1 MQIFNKKLFI
11 IIIFVLLIST
21 LNVKALNLLE
31 TKATANLEPRIV
43 VVKGPKQ
50 ALKET
55 TGADMNADEI
65 EFVGDNM
72 LAKGNVSV
80 RKGDILLY
88 ADLVIVNNTTS
99 NIELSGNVKFFT
111 MVSSRA
117 EMEYW
122 DLKELQ
128 KDPFTKLKVVGTVM
142 TPAGRQKLVVDVIN
156 EEMAWSGERA
166 AGNLTTGVYEC
177 GNFVSKFGN
186 WYVKGENGIVQGNG
200 KVKMDWATITP
211 CENLIEGITPVF
223 SIQSARLVGYPPL
236 GRPSPAE
243 GTRSDADRGGNY
255 NDYHF
260 LGYSNVLYIGAIPVL
275 WLPVVYK
282 PPKRDL
288 GKWGIKVG
296 SNSDW
301 GFFVQ
306 TTNYWG
312 IIDTE
317 DVSLGIT
324 NMIDYYGRRGW
335 ALGNQT
341 ELFTK
346 DTKTEFF
353 IYGQVDG
360 NHNWQ
365 VPTDSR
371 FGQLNPFRYA
381 LTLKNISNITD
392 RMAFRGQLA
401 KLSDMYYLYDFFNN
415 IALVDPQP
423 ATYGSVDYQFDRAS
437 VNLMIRPRINNF
449 YAVVQS
455 LPRLDITA
463 PRQELFENI
472 YYQSETSL
480 GYFDMKWRDFK
491 LAPGSTTG
499 KPGLTSPSDYA
510 SFRFDTTH
518 FVYYPL
524 KLDWMNIIPRAGL
537 KMTAYGSS
545 SSQDVTSADLDTLIA
560 SQSPNSPGGPAG
572 MVNYDASGGG
582 KFRVV
587 PEFGIEVN
595 SKISRSWDDVKN
607 AYFDMNGLRH
617 VYEPYVNYTYMPR
630 PTVSRDNLYYFDD
643 VDRIDEQNWLRIGM
657 ENRLQTRRGNWGSSQ
672 VYTWASME
680 NYVDL
685 IFNEREY
692 AGDGWKNLGGI
703 GTLLT
708 FQPSENLSLSMEF
721 LVEGSML
728 DDFSYLLK
736 AVNKF
741 NIQAEWEF
749 AENWSVSGN
758 YYFGSESNSEGVYS
772 MGSNISTI
780 QAGSVFI
787 RNFTASNY
795 LSGNLNFQINE
806 RTAGI
811 LSCQYDFQQDLMPGL
826 NISLIRALPCGL
838 ELMVALG
845 ISIQNNNDGSG
856 TVLKDSLSVSLGF
869 SSSSDYIISPRENL
883 LPESV
888 PSPNVGF

>member
-11 IIIFVLLIST
+11 IIIFVLFLST
-21 LNVKALNLLE
+21 LNINALNPL
-31 TKATANLEPRIV
+31 TDTAMTANLEPRIV
-43 VVKGPKQ
+43 PVKGPEQ

-65 EFVGDNM
+65 EFIGDNM

-80 RKGDILLY
+80 RKGDLLLY
-88 ADLVIVNNTTS
+88 ADLVIVNNTTK

-142 TPAGRQKLVVDVIN
+142 TPAGRQKLIVDVIN
-156 EEMAWSGERA
+156 EEMAWSGKRA
-166 AGNLTTGVYEC
+166 AGNITTGVYEC

-186 WYVKGENGIVQGNG
+186 WYVKGDNGTVLGSG

-223 SIQSARLVGYPPL
+223 SIQSARFVGYPPL
-236 GRPSPAE
+236 GHPSPAE
-243 GTRSDADRGGNY
+243 GTSSDADRGGNY
-255 NDYHF
+255 NEYHF

-341 ELFTK
+341 ELYTK

-360 NHNWQ
+360 NHNLQ
-365 VPTDSR
+365 VPINSR

-392 RMAFRGQLA
+392 RMSFRGQLA

-423 ATYGSVDYQFDRAS
+423 ATYGSVDYQFDHAS
-437 VNLMIRPRINNF
+437 ASLMIRPRINNF
-449 YAVVQS
+449 YSVVQS

-491 LAPGSTTG
+491 IAPTG
-499 KPGLTSPSDYA
+499 GLTSPSDYA

-524 KLDWMNIIPRAGL
+524 KLDWINIIPRAGL

-545 SSQDVTSADLDTLIA
+545 SSTEVSSTDLDKLISA
-560 SQSPNSPGGPAG
+560 QAPDSQGGSNL
-572 MVNYDASGGG
+572 VNYDSSGGG
-582 KFRVV
+582 KFRII
-587 PEFGIEVN
+587 PEFGIQVN
-595 SKISRSWDDVKN
+595 SKISRSWNDVKN

-617 VYEPYVNYTYMPR
+617 VYEPYLNYTFTTK
-630 PTVSRDNLYYFDD
+630 PTVNRDNLYYFDD

-657 ENRLQTRRGNWGSSQ
+657 ENRLQTRRGNWGNSQ

-685 IFNEREY
+685 IFNERPF
-692 AGDGWKNLGGI
+692 AGEGWKNLGGI

-708 FQPSENLSLSMEF
+708 LRPSENLSFNMQF
-721 LVEGSML
+721 LVEGSKL
-728 DDFSYLLK
+728 DDFSNLLK
-736 AVNKF
+736 AVNKASF
-741 NIQAEWEF
+741 DVKWEF
-749 AENWSVSGN
+749 AENWNINAG
-758 YYFGSESNSEGVYS
+758 YYFGSESQSQGVYS
-772 MGSNISTI
+772 MGSNISTV

-787 RNFTASNY
+787 RNFSASNY
-795 LSGNLNFQINE
+795 ANVNLNFQINE

-811 LSCQYDFQQDLMPGL
+811 ISCAYDFQQNLMPSL
-826 NISLIRALPCGL
+826 NLSLIRALPCGL
-838 ELMVALG
+838 ELLLTLG
-845 ISIQNNNDGSG
+845 ISKQNDANVSG
-856 TVLKDSLSVSLGF
+856 GTQIKESLSISLGF
-869 SSSSDYIISPRENL
+869 SSSSDYVISPRENL